1 MAERQKKEN
10 RVIVNIITKGTDMAN
25 ISAGRTSQFA
35 PNSLDEI
42 GVIGIEC
49 DLLIIGGGNAG
60 CFVAIEAA
68 KLNPNAKIVIMEK
81 AEIMRSGACSA
92 GMDAINTYIPPDKTP
107 EDLVRWSRA
116 QVGGGPLRED
126 LALSNARELNECVE
140 DLERWGLPILRNEE
154 GKPKYRGKWDI
165 SIHGE
170 QLKPIMAEKA
180 IKSGADVYN
189 RVTATS
195 LLMEDGRCIGATG
208 IGVRDGKFY
217 IFKAK
222 ATVVAT
228 GGAGTLYKSYTAD
241 STTSGAQIWMC
252 PYCVGTGYAIGLRA
266 GAEMTSLEQ
275 RWVATRTKDFCGP
288 VDTISVAYGAPIIN
302 CRNERV
308 MSRYEDLGGEA
319 APRYIRANA
328 PMEEWLAGRGPC
340 YCDTTHMTPE
350 KSKSMLEDYLNERP
364 SFVLFLASRGQDP
377 TKEPIEIYGS
387 DPYIVGGHTGGGYWV
402 DIDRMSTIPGLFA
415 AGESAGG
422 NPNKFI
428 GGCCA
433 EGKLAARGALK
444 YMKGREISPPSQ
456 DEIKKEMQRVYAPI
470 LTRNK
475 DGVSPVEMK
484 ERLQRLMDEYAGGVS
499 QFYRTNEKRL
509 DYALRHIAMLQN
521 QFQYLRARDP
531 HELMQANETMDR
543 VDVAEAVVHHLK
555 ERRETRWAG
564 WQTRS
569 DYPERDDKNYDCFIE
584 SCRNPATGKI
594 ETFKRAYQQ
603 IIPGNRQQ
611 A

>member
-1 MAERQKKEN
+1 
-10 RVIVNIITKGTDMAN
+10 MAN
-25 ISAGRTSQFA
+25 ISAPRMRNFA
-35 PNSLDEI
+35 PRSLDE
-42 GVIGIEC
+42 VEVVEVDC

-60 CFVAIEAA
+60 CFVAVEAA
-68 KLNPNAKIVIMEK
+68 RLDPDLRIVIMEK
-81 AEIMRSGACSA
+81 AEIMRSGACAA

-126 LALSNARELNECVE
+126 LSLSNARELNECVE
-140 DLERWGLPILRNEE
+140 DLERWGLPILRDEN
-154 GKPKYRGKWDI
+154 GKVRYRGQWDI

-180 IKSGADVYN
+180 LESGADVYN

-195 LLMEDGRCIGATG
+195 LLMSGGRCVGATG
-208 IGVRDGKFY
+208 LGVRDGKFY
-217 IFKAK
+217 VFHAK

-241 STTSGAQIWMC
+241 STDSGAQIWMC
-252 PYCVGTGYAIGLRA
+252 PYCVGTGYALGLRE
-266 GAEMTSLEQ
+266 GAELTSLEQ

-288 VDTISVAYGAPIIN
+288 VDTISVGYGAPIVN
-302 CRNERV
+302 CRHERV
-308 MSRYEDLGGEA
+308 MSRYEDLGGDA

-340 YCDTTHMTPE
+340 YCDTTRMTPE
-350 KSKSMLEDYLNERP
+350 KAHDMLVDYLNERP

-377 TKEPIEIYGS
+377 AREPIEIYGS
-387 DPYIVGGHTGGGYWV
+387 DPYILGGHTGGGYWV
-402 DIDRMSTIPGLFA
+402 DMDRMTTIPGLFA
-415 AGESAGG
+415 AGETAGG
-422 NPNKFI
+422 NPNKFV

-433 EGKLAARGALK
+433 EGKLAARGALG
-444 YMKGREISPPSQ
+444 YMRGLDSLPAADKEALGRE
-456 DEIKKEMQRVYAPI
+456 MARVYEP
-470 LTRNK
+470 LLRRGE

-499 QFYRTNEKRL
+499 QFYRTNEERL
-509 DYALRHIAMLQN
+509 DYALRHIAMLQS
-521 QFQYLRARDP
+521 QFPYLRARDL
-531 HELMQANETMDR
+531 HELMQALETMDR
-543 VDVAEAVVHHLK
+543 VDVAEAVVQHLK
-555 ERRETRWAG
+555 ARKETRWAG

-569 DYPERDDKNYDCFIE
+569 DYPERDDEHFDCFIE
-584 SCRNPATGKI
+584 SRRNPATGKV
-594 ETFKRAYQQ
+594 ETFTRPYEQLL
-603 IIPGNRQQ
+603 PGDRKK